1 MNGVFGA
8 ANGPELEMFVYSSKL
23 EARIVTPAANLTGTM
38 FRGTMRLGQ
47 LFRLRNAATSFVD
60 LKVTVGDLI
69 RASDHIQAM
78 QSKFSLHS
86 AMVNDYIISTQ
97 IRNDGYKF
105 TDYIKDTNLAMEI
118 VDYVVLQTPTLTITD
133 GTLAKFSLICE
144 LESNL
149 AVFPSPMNLVLYRTF
164 NTISHRKQ
172 TKEIDYNYSPVD
184 YKILDKAKPP
194 TNYDELERLESKMD
208 SSSVIH
214 ESAIPETH
222 FEDPIEGVS

>member
-1 MNGVFGA
+1 MLSHFTVADNNSSLNNDNPSGLVVATSGSTTNEIRLNHFFGLGDIGGTVSFPIQGSPSMNGVFGA

-23 EARIVTPAANLTGTM
+23 EARIVTPVANLTGTM

-47 LFRLRNAATSFVD
+47 LFRSRNATTSFVD

-86 AMVNDYIISTQ
+86 AMVNDCIISSQ

-133 GTLAKFSLICE
+133 GTD
-144 LESNL
+144 
-149 AVFPSPMNLVLYRTF
+149 
-164 NTISHRKQ
+164 RK
-172 TKEIDYNYSPVD
+172 
-184 YKILDKAKPP
+184 
-194 TNYDELERLESKMD
+194 
-208 SSSVIH
+208 SV
-214 ESAIPETH
+214 
-222 FEDPIEGVS
+222 V